1 MGASLLMEGDGDVNS
16 TWHFAY
22 KKGAFV
28 KSNTEVLMEGTVSV
42 TGGQNMTIP
51 ITQETNVEVKLVK

>member
-1 MGASLLMEGDGDVNS
+1 
-16 TWHFAY
+16 
-22 KKGAFV
+22 
-28 KSNTEVLMEGTVSV
+28 VSV